1 CLLYCKIITY
11 HSNMQQDTS
20 NARLNPEPHT
30 AVLCCKKSCGY
41 KWCVKHSLFAS
52 KSSLCCAGLCWAVL
66 CWAVL
71 CCAVLCWAV
80 LGWAVLCWA
89 VLGCAVLCW
98 AVLGWA
104 GLCWARLV
112 GKCSFAFFSVLV

>member
-52 KSSLCCAGLCWAVL
+52 KSSLCCAVLCCAVL
-66 CWAVL
+66 CCTVLCYAGLCCGVVCCSVLCCAVL
-71 CCAVLCWAV
+71 CCAVLC
-80 LGWAVLCWA
+80 
-89 VLGCAVLCW
+89 CAVLCC
-98 AVLGWA
+98 AVLCCA
-104 GLCWARLV
+104 G
-112 GKCSFAFFSVLV
+112 